1 MRRRVRCRPRASRSR
16 RRPAGPCRRAA
27 SRSRRLP
34 VVRCRRVASRSRRLP
49 ARRVHRVH
57 PVVVPVVP
65 VVAPVVVQVVPAATR
80 RAPAAR
86 ARVDAATRPSQNEQ
100 QQSQQAEHARAAS
113 QGSGRAFSDR
123 SRPGYPGAVLP
134 GGQLNPQFTLQLQS
148 LARSGHKVQAIKLLR
163 QATNTDLLTAKNY
176 VDRL

>member
-1 MRRRVRCRPRASRSR
+1 MGDVLIVILPALILAGVLWAVSAALKPRNFGISDAERYQLELAMRSR
-16 RRPAGPCRRAA
+16 AHYEA
-27 SRSRRLP
+27 
-34 VVRCRRVASRSRRLP
+34 
-49 ARRVHRVH
+49 
-57 PVVVPVVP
+57 
-65 VVAPVVVQVVPAATR
+65 QVKAAT
-80 RAPAAR
+80 AAR